1 LYLKIARSLS
11 HADTLIILTEWN
23 QFRHPNFQRIKAEL
37 RQPVIFDGRKLY
49 DPVLMNALEFRYC
62 SIGSRPI

>member
-1 LYLKIARSLS
+1 ML
-11 HADTLIILTEWN
+11 TILTEWN